1 MNIKRVETNSE
12 ELTELS
18 LFMFIQVTDIFT
30 LPFYI
35 FFIFLD
41 VEEQKIWL
49 FAYGLNK
56 SFQKMERRME
66 IPSVQDIQRRIHE
79 EV

>member
-1 MNIKRVETNSE
+1 MLK
-12 ELTELS
+12 LTRKNLLS
-18 LFMFIQVTDIFT
+18 LVYLCLFKLQIYLHFRFIF
-30 LPFYI
+30 
-35 FFIFLD
+35 FLD

-66 IPSVQDIQRRIHE
+66 LPSVQDIQQRIHE
-79 EV
+79 EVWFT